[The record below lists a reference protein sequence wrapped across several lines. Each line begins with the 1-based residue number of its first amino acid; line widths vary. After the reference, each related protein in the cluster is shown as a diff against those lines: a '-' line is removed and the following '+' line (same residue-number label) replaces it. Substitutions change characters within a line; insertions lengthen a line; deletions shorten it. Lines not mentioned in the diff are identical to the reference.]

1 MSTYYKYSERSV
13 IIRAPPGMSQN
24 PEPRAVPSQHVLIVE
39 DDPAIV
45 RIVSAALARAGLG
58 VRNIGALSGLEEAL
72 AAGVPDLVLLDINL
86 PDGDGFEACRRLR
99 AHPPTA
105 QVPIIF
111 LTQRDEVESRL
122 RAFQAGAQDYVIKP
136 FSAEEL
142 IARIRVHLMIKSRRD
157 EKEAQVADLDLRA
170 RLQTDL
176 VDMVIHDIRAP
187 LSSVKMSL
195 SLLAQEGAISEAE
208 HVKLFSVA
216 TDAMDVALLMLNDLL
231 DLRAGRISTEL
242 APLLL
247 ERVVS
252 RAMSVLAAKAVRR
265 AVTIASEVRP
275 PGARVVSDEKTLLRV
290 LLNLLGNAIKFS
302 PKASAISLLLA
313 HGEGRLRLEVAD
325 RGPGVPA
332 GDKERIFEKFERA
345 GLAAESAPGTGIGL
359 AFCRLAAG
367 SLGGRV
373 WVEDR
378 PGGGCVFVFEVPAET
393 APVENQ
399 AAELLGTEAFE
410 GYRADCAAQLGA
422 LASGLPEGKPIG
434 PELLGSIRQAAHRL
448 AGSAGTYGYAEA
460 GLIASRLE
468 RRVGG
473 AKGGEPPPDAAE
485 ILLAIRRLRRALSLP
500 D

>member
-1 MSTYYKYSERSV
+1 
-13 IIRAPPGMSQN
+13 
-24 PEPRAVPSQHVLIVE
+24 
-39 DDPAIV
+39 
-45 RIVSAALARAGLG
+45 
-58 VRNIGALSGLEEAL
+58 
-72 AAGVPDLVLLDINL
+72 
-86 PDGDGFEACRRLR
+86 
-99 AHPPTA
+99 
-105 QVPIIF
+105 
-111 LTQRDEVESRL
+111 
-122 RAFQAGAQDYVIKP
+122 
-136 FSAEEL
+136 
-142 IARIRVHLMIKSRRD
+142 
-157 EKEAQVADLDLRA
+157 
-170 RLQTDL
+170 
-176 VDMVIHDIRAP
+176 MVIHDIRAP

-378 PGGGCVFVFEVPAET
+378 PQGGSIFFFEVPAAT
-393 APVENQ
+393 APEENQ
-399 AAELLGTEAFE
+399 ARELLGTEE
-410 GYRADCAAQLGA
+410 IGQYRAECAAQLGA
-422 LASGLPEGKPIG
+422 LASGLAEGKPIS
-434 PELLGSIRQAAHRL
+434 PELLGSIRVTAHRL

-460 GLIASRLE
+460 SRVAAGLE
-468 RRVGG
+468 RRVCE
-473 AKGGEPPPDAAE
+473 ATAALPPPDAAE
-485 ILLAIRRLRRALSLP
+485 VLLAVRRLRRALNLP